1 MIRFLQTPGPVK
13 KYVLGGLLLLIC
25 VSMVWYLVPSGGSTG
40 LGGPSQGVVAKV
52 GGEEVTRLQVQR
64 QTTQMLKQQ
73 FPRGGAQMAMLM
85 PFFAQRAAENL
96 ISQKAILVEAERLGL
111 RVNDQE
117 LSDELRSEEHT
128 SELQSRGHLVC
139 RLLLEKKKES

>member
-1 MIRFLQTPGPVK
+1 
-13 KYVLGGLLLLIC
+13 
-25 VSMVWYLVPSGGSTG
+25 MVWYLVPSGGSTG
-40 LGGPSQGVVAKV
+40 LGGPSQAVVAKV
-52 GGEEVTRLQVQR
+52 GGEEVTRLQVER

-117 LSDELRSEEHT
+117 LSDELQHGRYAQAFFPGGSFIALSLHDALPN
-128 SELQSRGHLVC
+128 SSDI
-139 RLLLEKKKES
+139 SA

>member
-40 LGGPSQGVVAKV
+40 LGSPSHGVVAKV

-64 QTTQMLKQQ
+64 QTTQTLKQQ

-85 PFFAQRAAENL
+85 PFFAQSAAENL
-96 ISQKAILVEAERLGL
+96 ISFFFLIDPAPPEILPLPQHDSL
-111 RVNDQE
+111 PN
-117 LSDELRSEEHT
+117 
-128 SELQSRGHLVC
+128 
-139 RLLLEKKKES
+139 